1 MFKSAAVLCLLVAA
15 CSAAPSTRVRTPRPL
30 LDGRIVGGEPVDIS
44 QFPWQV
50 SLQEFGSHSCGGSI
64 ISSTWVLT
72 AGHCIVGYSADM
84 LSVRT
89 GSSIR
94 NSGGTVYDVSSVIEH
109 ELHDSSTREYDFALL
124 EISGSFSFD
133 NNVQIRSKQVCG
145 EPRQLGAVPAVTI
158 TGWGNCRSCSSATQL
173 QAVTTHIVERSVCN
187 EAYGGSITDSMICA
201 GEEEGGKDSC
211 QGDSGGPLVEG
222 STQYGVVSW
231 GRICA
236 EAGYPGVYSNVPAAR
251 SWITE
256 KTGVWLGDSFEPCLS
271 EDCT

>member
-1 MFKSAAVLCLLVAA
+1 MSKSAAVLWLLVAA
-15 CSAAPSTRVRTPRPL
+15 CSAAPSTRVRSPRPL

-50 SLQEFGSHSCGGSI
+50 SMQEFGYHSCGGSI

-72 AGHCIVGYSADM
+72 AGHCIVGYTADM
-84 LSVRT
+84 LSVRA

-94 NSGGTVYDVSSVIEH
+94 ESGGTVYDVSTVIEH

-133 NNVQIRSKQVCG
+133 SNVQVVS
-145 EPRQLGAVPAVTI
+145 LGSSELAGGTAVTI
-158 TGWGNCRSCSSATQL
+158 TGWGDCRSCSSPMQL

-187 EAYGGSITDSMICA
+187 DAYDGVITDTMICA
-201 GEEEGGKDSC
+201 GEEEGGLDSC
-211 QGDSGGPLVEG
+211 QGDSGGPLVDG

-231 GRICA
+231 GYGCA

-256 KTGVWLGDSFEPCLS
+256 KTGV
-271 EDCT
+271 

>member
-1 MFKSAAVLCLLVAA
+1 MSKSAAVLCLLVAA

-50 SLQEFGSHSCGGSI
+50 SMQEFGYHSCGGSI

-72 AGHCIVGYSADM
+72 AGHCIVGYTADM

-94 NSGGTVYDVSSVIEH
+94 DSGGTVYDVSTVIEH

-133 NNVQIRSKQVCG
+133 SNVQVVS
-145 EPRQLGAVPAVTI
+145 LGSSELAGGTAVTI
-158 TGWGNCRSCSSATQL
+158 TGWGDCRSCSSPMQL
-173 QAVTTHIVERSVCN
+173 QAVTTHLVERSVCN
-187 EAYGGSITDSMICA
+187 EAYGGGITDSMICA
-201 GEEEGGKDSC
+201 GEEEGGLDSC

-231 GRICA
+231 GRGCA

-251 SWITE
+251 TWITE
-256 KTGVWLGDSFEPCLS
+256 KTGV
-271 EDCT
+271 

>member
-1 MFKSAAVLCLLVAA
+1 MSKSAAVLCLLVAA

-50 SLQEFGSHSCGGSI
+50 SLQELGSHNCGGSI

-72 AGHCIVGYSADM
+72 AGHCIVGDSADM
-84 LSVRT
+84 LSVRA

-109 ELHDSSTREYDFALL
+109 ELHDSFTREYDFALL

-133 NNVQIRSKQVCG
+133 NNVQVVS
-145 EPRQLGAVPAVTI
+145 LGSSELAGGTAVTI
-158 TGWGNCRSCSSATQL
+158 TGWGDCRSCSSPTQL

-187 EAYGGSITDSMICA
+187 EAYDGITDSMICA
-201 GEEEGGKDSC
+201 GEEEGGLDSC

-231 GRICA
+231 GYGCA
-236 EAGYPGVYSNVPAAR
+236 EAGFPGVYSNVPAAR

-256 KTGVWLGDSFEPCLS
+256 KTGV
-271 EDCT
+271 